1 MTRGAALLCGTTSSI
16 SQSMTFTNLS
26 HCLHGFYTDAGYNR
40 DENKITREELATM
53 KKFLWVFPVLAI
65 GMAIG
70 GLTLPSA
77 FASTSTQ
84 STTPSTQATQSME
97 QALSSP
103 QGQAMIQSCESFMGQ
118 FNQNQK

>member
-1 MTRGAALLCGTTSSI
+1 
-16 SQSMTFTNLS
+16 
-26 HCLHGFYTDAGYNR
+26 
-40 DENKITREELATM
+40 M

-77 FASTSTQ
+77 FASTSSQ
-84 STTPSTQATQSME
+84 STAPSTQATQSME